1 MSKSIDNATINDFS
15 PSYDSKSRAAYLRA
29 ARSFLNVAQKCNVED
44 EHTKIGEFAGLVKMD
59 ASILT
64 RPANS
69 PILVCSSS
77 TLHFCATFKNERAAL
92 K

>member
-64 RPANS
+64 RYIS
-69 PILVCSSS
+69 
-77 TLHFCATFKNERAAL
+77 AL
-92 K
+92 RWGGKFEYEAIAYDIINV

>member
-44 EHTKIGEFAGLVKMD
+44 EHTKIGEFAGLIKMD

-64 RPANS
+64 RYIS
-69 PILVCSSS
+69 
-77 TLHFCATFKNERAAL
+77 AL
-92 K
+92 RWGGKFEYEAIAYDIINV

>member
-44 EHTKIGEFAGLVKMD
+44 EKEVIKEFAGLIKMD

-64 RPANS
+64 RYISALRWGGKFEYEAIVYD
-69 PILVCSSS
+69 ILS
-77 TLHFCATFKNERAAL
+77 K
-92 K
+92 